1 MSWDHPISIET
12 LILAGALTLTPVHA
26 PQVCD
31 STTEYKI
38 EYQKLQEKI
47 EYKTKNHKVIKAV
60 PSKLGFNCVEYAKSK
75 KRIGTG
81 FGSLAQKLAKVK
93 TKTPQAGLVGVTGE
107 GWVGHLVYVEEVKK
121 ETLIISEGNYRH
133 GFITVRE
140 IPKSL
145 VIGFL

>member
-1 MSWDHPISIET
+1 
-12 LILAGALTLTPVHA
+12 LIIFRLLTPQPA
-26 PQVCD
+26 K
-31 STTEYKI
+31 TEYKTEYKI
-38 EYQKLQEKI
+38 REYPALYATYSPKIEKVEKI
-47 EYKTKNHKVIKAV
+47 EYKTKNHQIIKAI
-60 PSKLGFNCVEYAKSK
+60 PSRLGFNCVEYAKSK
-75 KRIGTG
+75 KSIGTG